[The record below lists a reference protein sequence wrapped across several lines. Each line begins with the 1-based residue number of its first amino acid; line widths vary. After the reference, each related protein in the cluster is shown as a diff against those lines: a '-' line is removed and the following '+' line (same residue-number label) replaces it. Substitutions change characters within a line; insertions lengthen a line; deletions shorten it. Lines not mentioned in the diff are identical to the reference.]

1 MYGLRVGRHERTEGA
16 ETDLD
21 RLPPDTGYRARAR
34 LGQTGVRRVRIV
46 IAAIVTVIGAGIVFS
61 IGGFGE
67 AGPSASP
74 GSADGTTSPSASR
87 AAPTPTPLPAFAILG
102 SPAPTRPVPLSAGAG
117 GLRWLDPVTGALIGD
132 ARPADR
138 GPTLTFVDSV
148 GRAVQLCT
156 TSEVDGASLTTDV
169 NLCAFDERGQ
179 EVGRDPIAT
188 LTSDSLL
195 PVSLDYSGL
204 ESVQLDATVS
214 RDGRWLWL
222 VSAVRGPATWA
233 VDLWRIDLR
242 TRTLDGSREV
252 RAIPIGTP
260 GVDAPSADGWL
271 VDATTVIWPVVRASP
286 NGSQLSVSLTAYS
299 LDESET
305 SSFQEE
311 RLVLDSA
318 LAPSSPVTVAFP
330 HGEAGDLVLDPSRA
344 AWATERHYL
353 SISRYHGDDDDFQ
366 PFVRIEDPDD
376 MTRDVAVG
384 PDMRAASGT
393 GSSWLMDAGRG
404 ILYRWIPAIR
414 TLTMLD
420 IATRAG
426 TTVILDLEPGPGAAA
441 WPAKGA
447 DDGLMAWS
455 HLAPARDGGPGPQ
468 LAGSADGRVLY
479 ALGFLDWPQI
489 EAGPPPRSMVWVLDA
504 KSLSVIE
511 AWDLPGPVN
520 EIALGP
526 GGGPLLEISWVTSG
540 IFAVMTTGMWF
551 VDQNTGRPLE
561 VVGQLGSLGGGRAW
575 LIQPSVQAF
584 AGF

>member
-1 MYGLRVGRHERTEGA
+1 VDRHERTEGA

-34 LGQTGVRRVRIV
+34 LGQTGVRRVQFAIV
-46 IAAIVTVIGAGIVFS
+46 AIVTVIGAGIAFS

-74 GSADGTTSPSASR
+74 GSAEGTTSPSASR
-87 AAPTPTPLPAFAILG
+87 PAPTPTALPALAILG
-102 SPAPTRPVPLSAGAG
+102 SPPPTRPVPLSAGAG

-132 ARPADR
+132 ARPGDR
-138 GPTLTFVDSV
+138 GPKLTFVDSV
-148 GRAVQLCT
+148 GRAVQVCTSATVDGSSLMTDVELCT
-156 TSEVDGASLTTDV
+156 
-169 NLCAFDERGQ
+169 FDERGTA
-179 EVGRDPIAT
+179 VGRDRIVT
-188 LTSDSLL
+188 LTSELFAD
-195 PVSLDYSGL
+195 VSLDYSGL
-204 ESVQLDATVS
+204 EAVQLDATVS

-299 LDESET
+299 LGESET
-305 SSFQEE
+305 SSFQQE
-311 RLVLDSA
+311 RLMLDSA
-318 LAPSSPVTVAFP
+318 LGPTSPITAAFP
-330 HGEAGDLVLDPSRA
+330 HGEARDLVLDPSRA

-366 PFVRIEDPDD
+366 PFVRIENPDD

-384 PDMRAASGT
+384 PVIRAEDGMIRD
-393 GSSWLMDAGRG
+393 SSWLLDAGRG
-404 ILYRWIPAIR
+404 ILYRWIPASR
-414 TLTMLD
+414 TLTRLD
-420 IATRAG
+420 VATRAG
-426 TTVILDLEPGPGAAA
+426 TTVILDPEPGPGAAD

-504 KSLSVIE
+504 ESLSVIE
-511 AWDLPGPVN
+511 AWDPPGPVD

-526 GGGPLLEISWVTSG
+526 GGRPLLQISWVTSG
-540 IFAVMTTGMWF
+540 IFDVMTTGLWF

-575 LIQPSVQAF
+575 LIQPSVQTL